1 MRLNNVPII
10 VVTCCLCLNQV
21 KKNKEMGNIFK
32 DYTFKEIRAIAQY
45 FSNQEHIKPA
55 NLNPTIDSLKH
66 SIQDD
71 KNGF

>member
-1 MRLNNVPII
+1 MFKLGQK
-10 VVTCCLCLNQV
+10 T
-21 KKNKEMGNIFK
+21 NKDMDDIFK
-32 DYTFKEIRAIAQY
+32 YYTFKEIRAIAQY
-45 FSNQEHIKPA
+45 FSNQEHTKPA